1 LFFRKIPFAALILTV
16 FSAGALAQAE
26 PTPKETPKEP
36 EVKIDLTK
44 EQTDG
49 RQVAESSIIVYSG
62 LRGREGLDQIRKT
75 AVEIGKITF
84 TGPNG
89 KPRKADY
96 TKRVVRGTNF
106 GDEKVRFDQKFPD
119 AEYALIFD
127 GGKVFGVISNTVF
140 TPRDDA
146 ESSFRNEIVHGVG
159 ALLRYKENGSDV
171 ELLKSEKVMGVD
183 YYVVELTDK
192 ENRKTTYY
200 ISKKTFR
207 VLMLEYEDGGV
218 KYQRKFYDH
227 NYAQGTLVPYRT
239 VLKADGKQI
248 EESTIATITFGQVV
262 EDSFFAFATP

>member
-1 LFFRKIPFAALILTV
+1 LVAIILT
-16 FSAGALAQAE
+16 AGSITAFAQAE
-26 PTPKETPKEP
+26 PAPTETPKEP
-36 EVKIDLTK
+36 ELKVDLSK

-49 RQVAESSIIVYSG
+49 RQVAESSVIVYSG

-75 AVEIGKITF
+75 AVEIGSITF
-84 TGPNG
+84 TDPTG
-89 KPRKADY
+89 KTRQADY
-96 TKRVVRGTNF
+96 TKRIVRGTSLV
-106 GDEKVRFDQKFPD
+106 DEKIRLDQKFPD

-171 ELLKSEKVMGVD
+171 QLLKSEKVMGVD

-192 ENRKTTYY
+192 EKRKTTYY

-207 VLMLEYEDGGV
+207 VLMLEYEDAGV
-218 KYQRKFYDH
+218 KYQRRFYNH

-239 VLKADGKQI
+239 VLKADGKPV
-248 EESTIATITFGQVV
+248 EELTILTITFGQAV
-262 EDSFFAFATP
+262 EDSLFAFNTP